1 MLRFTRLSLS
11 GCEITPKEF
20 KYDCLKTT
28 VHGKNWRRYY
38 ATILFKF
45 SAQKFK
51 YVEQASI
58 FF

>member
-11 GCEITPKEF
+11 DCEIKPKEF
-20 KYDCLKTT
+20 KYDNLKSA

-38 ATILFKF
+38 ATIFFKL

-51 YVEQASI
+51 YVDTC
-58 FF
+58 